1 MTIISLTD
9 IGNVHI
15 CTPNSQENGIYIMNN
30 KQCQH
35 YIYVYKALLCENSI
49 YSNVPLSLTRSC
61 MPVDKWFLSIP
72 NSVSVVRSSKYEFH
86 RSSFIL

>member
-15 CTPNSQENGIYIMNN
+15 CTPNSQENGVIYIMNN

-35 YIYVYKALLCENSI
+35 YIYVLCENSI
-49 YSNVPLSLTRSC
+49 YCNVPLSLTRSC
-61 MPVDKWFLSIP
+61 MPVNKWFLSIP